1 MRMIHPAFEHIVGQN
16 NAKQLLSLSVNSFG
30 NEKELIQPLIL
41 GEAGLGKTEIARSY
55 AKALAQE
62 MQVDY
67 IEYATP
73 KDFRLITD
81 FDPFLDRLINDEK
94 FIIYIDECHEIDV
107 KMPSHAKFLAYLRKA
122 LDRQNDGKTF
132 QVADRVTSYDRKNK
146 VFILSTNHP
155 NKVDDALKSRMNV
168 LSLPLYNM
176 KELKQITQL
185 ILEKN
190 NLECDCEQTLNRISS
205 CGRGTARPIVNL
217 VRDVFNLMNISVIHN
232 EIAMQGLR
240 LLDMYPAGLNANE
253 VRVLDL
259 CKDKSLSKMQVSSA
273 ISGLTGVFSKS
284 VAYLI
289 QRGLMEAG
297 SGVYT
302 TTEKG
307 KKYLE
312 YLKKENFIWE
322 L

>member
-1 MRMIHPAFEHIVGQN
+1 MVHSSFEHIVGQT

-30 NEKELIQPLIL
+30 NDKELIQPLIL

-62 MQVDY
+62 MGVDY

-94 FIIYIDECHEIDV
+94 FVVYIDECHEIDV
-107 KMPSHAKFLAYLRKA
+107 KMASHAKFLAYLRKA
-122 LDRQNDGKTF
+122 LDRQNEGKTF
-132 QVADRVTSYDRKNK
+132 QVADRITSYDRKKK

-168 LSLPLYNM
+168 LVLPTYSM
-176 KELKQITQL
+176 KELKQITSI

-217 VRDVFNLMNISVIHN
+217 VRDVFNLMNVSVIDN
-232 EIAMQGLR
+232 ELAMQGLR
-240 LLDMYPAGLNANE
+240 LLDMYPAGLTANE

-259 CKDKSLSKMQVSSA
+259 CKDKAYSRMQVVSA

-289 QRGLMEAG
+289 QRGLLEAG
-297 SGVYT
+297 SGVFAT
-302 TTEKG
+302 TDKG
-307 KKYLE
+307 KKYLD
-312 YLKKENFIWE
+312 YLERENFVWNV
-322 L
+322 

>member
-1 MRMIHPAFEHIVGQN
+1 MIHPAFEHIVGQN
-16 NAKQLLSLSVNSFG
+16 NAKQLLSLSVNSIH

-55 AKALAQE
+55 AKALSQE
-62 MQVDY
+62 MGVNF
-67 IEYATP
+67 IEFATP
-73 KDFRLITD
+73 KDFRIVTD
-81 FDPFLDRLINDEK
+81 FDPFLDRLITDEK
-94 FIIYIDECHEIDV
+94 FVVYIDECHELDS
-107 KMPSHAKFLAYLRKA
+107 KMVSHAKFIAYLRKA

-168 LSLPLYNM
+168 LVLPTYSM
-176 KELKQITQL
+176 KELKEITQI

-190 NLECDCEQTLNRISS
+190 NLICDCEQTLNRISS

-217 VRDVFNLMNISVIHN
+217 VRDVFNLMNVSVIDN
-232 EIAMQGLR
+232 ELAMQGLR
-240 LLDMYPAGLNANE
+240 LLDMYPAGLTANE

-259 CKDKSLSKMQVSSA
+259 CKDKAYTKMQVSSA
-273 ISGLTGVFSKS
+273 ISGLSGVFAKS

-289 QRGLMEAG
+289 QRGLLEAG
-297 SGVYT
+297 SGVYS

-312 YLKKENFIWE
+312 YLERENFVWNS
-322 L
+322 